1 VPAPAPRGFH
11 TSSPGPLQLAFTLTA
26 WTQVSLLRTVLR
38 RGPALVRLHRLR
50 RLRILAGDLA
60 ARRPVLEQLLRNEL
74 SREYLSQA
82 PERVLLRR
90 AIVTPAPSG
99 RCAGPREWTGG
110 GKLRDAVDA
119 EPSGYALD
127 FKASVASRNTGAPCS

>member
-50 RLRILAGDLA
+50 RLRIL
-60 ARRPVLEQLLRNEL
+60 EQLRNRL
-74 SREYLSQA
+74 
-82 PERVLLRR
+82 
-90 AIVTPAPSG
+90 VTG
-99 RCAGPREWTGG
+99 
-110 GKLRDAVDA
+110 D
-119 EPSGYALD
+119 
-127 FKASVASRNTGAPCS
+127 VAA